1 MANEIIHKA
10 VELSKVKT
18 KRRKELEQPGYLAK
32 NYIAQPKHDGCNTVM
47 KLYPAPTDQ
56 TAWLAAETTSRT
68 GEPNRAMGRAERALA
83 SFLAPEVRTHGGL
96 VLLGEAWWP
105 GKDQF
110 SEISGH
116 FRRHSESDKLRMV
129 VFDCLTT
136 QEFDAGASSV
146 GYLNRL
152 KRLGRPAEWD
162 INPDPVQLIRSYSL
176 STEPEELCNR
186 FVDKGGYDG
195 VIYRDP
201 FGTWE
206 RGRGTNGELIKIKR
220 KLSFDLRVSAVYEGL
235 GKNAG
240 RAGAIGV
247 QFRGQELRCN
257 AGTDAEREQ
266 WFADPS
272 SIIGKIVEI
281 EAMDFSSEG
290 LLREPR
296 YKGIRHDKLEPDA

>member
-1 MANEIIHKA
+1 VSGEIIHKA
-10 VELSKVKT
+10 VELSKVKVA
-18 KRRKELEQPGYLAK
+18 RRRELEQPGYLAK

-47 KLYPAPTDQ
+47 KFYPDGTV
-56 TAWLAAETTSRT
+56 ETTSRT
-68 GEPNRAMGRAERALA
+68 GEPNRAMGRAERALWPR
-83 SFLAPEVRTHGGL
+83 LADRLMPSCGL
-96 VLLGEAWWP
+96 VVLGEAWWP

-116 FRRHSESDKLRMV
+116 FRRHSESNKLRLV
-129 VFDCLTT
+129 A
-136 QEFDAGASSV
+136 FDALTMSEFEAGRSDV

-152 KRLGRPAEWD
+152 KRLGHTAEWHG
-162 INPDPVQLIRSYSL
+162 NPEPVQLIRSYSV
-176 STEPEELCNR
+176 STDPHELCAR

-195 VIYRDP
+195 IIYRDP
-201 FGTWE
+201 FGAWE
-206 RGRGTNGELIKIKR
+206 RGRGTGGELIKIKR
-220 KLSFDLRVSAVYEGL
+220 KLSFDLQVSAVYEGL

-240 RAGAIGV
+240 RCGAIGV
-247 QFRGQELRCN
+247 SFRGQELRCN

-272 SIIGKIVEI
+272 SIIGKIVEV

-296 YKGIRHDKLEPDA
+296 YKGIRHDKTEPDA

>member
-1 MANEIIHKA
+1 VANEIIHKA
-10 VELSKVKT
+10 VELAKVKT

-47 KLYPAPTDQ
+47 KFYPDGTV
-56 TAWLAAETTSRT
+56 ETTSRT
-68 GEPNRAMGRAERALA
+68 GEPNRAMGRAERALWPR
-83 SFLAPEVRTHGGL
+83 LADRLMPSCGL
-96 VLLGEAWWP
+96 VVLGEAWWP

-116 FRRHSESDKLRMV
+116 FRRHSESDRLRLV
-129 VFDCLTT
+129 A
-136 QEFDAGASSV
+136 FDALTMTEFEAGRSDV

-152 KRLGRPAEWD
+152 KRLGAAAEWPD
-162 INPDPVQLIRSYSL
+162 SNPDPAQLIRSYSV
-176 STEPEELCNR
+176 STDPHELCAR

-195 VIYRDP
+195 IIYRDP
-201 FGTWE
+201 DGTWE
-206 RGRGTNGELIKIKR
+206 AGRGTNGELIKIKR
-220 KLSFDLRVSAVYEGL
+220 KLSFDLRVTATYEGL
-235 GKNAG
+235 GKNKG
-240 RAGAIGV
+240 RVGAIGV
-247 QFRGQELRCN
+247 SFRGATLRCN
-257 AGTDAEREQ
+257 AGTDAEREA

-272 SIIGKIVEI
+272 LIVGKIVEV